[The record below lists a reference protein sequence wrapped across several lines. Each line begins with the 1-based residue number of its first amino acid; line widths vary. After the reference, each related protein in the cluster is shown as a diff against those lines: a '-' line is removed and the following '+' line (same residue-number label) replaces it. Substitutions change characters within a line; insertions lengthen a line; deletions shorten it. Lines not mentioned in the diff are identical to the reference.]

1 MQYTE
6 KYQQLKTK
14 ELFKYVHFVVY
25 LSTIYIYKNI
35 FACESMGCVF

>member
-25 LSTIYIYKNI
+25 LSTIC
-35 FACESMGCVF
+35 FVFLRTYLHANL